1 MIRNAS
7 EEEKKMAST
16 DLRTLENSNSVT
28 LQAAESFL
36 NGLCEG
42 ITRQREMRPALV
54 SHNF

>member
-1 MIRNAS
+1 MLQRRK
-7 EEEKKMAST
+7 KKMAFT
-16 DLRTLENSNSVT
+16 DLWTLENSNSVT